1 MELIYR
7 YGHASDQSRA
17 AGDFVF
23 ESRRLYGVKCDLR
36 EEVSSKPGE
45 KQGLF
50 PVELIVMSES
60 DTPISRVVM

>member
-17 AGDFVF
+17 AVF